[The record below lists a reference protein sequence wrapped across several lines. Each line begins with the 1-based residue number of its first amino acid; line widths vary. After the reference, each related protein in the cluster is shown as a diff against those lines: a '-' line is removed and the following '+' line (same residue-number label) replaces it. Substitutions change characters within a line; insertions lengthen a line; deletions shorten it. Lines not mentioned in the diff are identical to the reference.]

1 MFAYGSGPFKRRGP
15 PALRRAL
22 PLRPMPPR
30 DVARAESPT
39 RLARARAAR
48 GVTQADLAD
57 AIGISIAT
65 YQRLEGGRMANPPI
79 RYLANAAIAL
89 GRRLADVCEPEWLAW
104 SPLGDPPRRAP
115 RTPLGTP
122 PARRP
127 RRRR

>member
-1 MFAYGSGPFKRRGP
+1 MFAYEYGPFKRRGP

-89 GRRLADVCEPEWLAW
+89 GCDLRDLCEPQWLTW
-104 SPLGDPPRRAP
+104 
-115 RTPLGTP
+115 TPLGHP
-122 PARRP
+122 PRP
-127 RRRR
+127 RPRQSLGAAGSGG

>member
-1 MFAYGSGPFKRRGP
+1 MFAYEYGPFKRRGP
-15 PALRRAL
+15 PALRRGL

-30 DVARAESPT
+30 DAARAVSPT

-89 GRRLADVCEPEWLAW
+89 GCDLRDLCEPQWLTW
-104 SPLGDPPRRAP
+104 
-115 RTPLGTP
+115 TPLGRP
-122 PARRP
+122 PRP
-127 RRRR
+127 RPRQSLGAAGSGG